1 MTTLSPVP
9 TATTPA
15 ASLPAALVDRL
26 RSAVDGT
33 VLAAGEPGYVELVTP
48 WNVAVTMAPRAVV
61 AARTADDVAATVR
74 LAGEHGLTVG
84 VQSRGHGAQ
93 AALAGD
99 VLVSTRDLDELS
111 VHAEERWV
119 RLGAGVRGADVVE
132 ATAPYGLLPLLGSST
147 DVGVVGLLTGG
158 GVGPL
163 AHTYGLCADRVRAIE
178 VVTGDGT
185 LRRVTPDD
193 DAELFAAMRGGKG
206 AAGIVT
212 AVELDLL
219 PLTSFYGGALYFDG
233 DDAAALLHT
242 WRTWSA
248 DLPEEATTSIALL
261 QLPDAP
267 FVPPPLAGRLSV
279 SVRFAWTG
287 DPTEG
292 ARHLAGVR
300 SAGRLLLDDVGVK
313 PVAAL
318 DSVHADPVDPLPA
331 LEAATLLR
339 ELPAAAVDT
348 VLALAGPGSP
358 SPQLM
363 VELRRLG
370 GALAR
375 PGAHPSAFAHR
386 DAPYNLF
393 SVGIA
398 MDPRVAGHGASLVA
412 AMEPWSTGGVWP
424 NYGTAH
430 DAASAERAYDRPTLE
445 LLASVVDRVDPA
457 GVLVGGAPF
466 RTVTGDLAQ
475 P

>member
-1 MTTLSPVP
+1 MTTLSALPP
-9 TATTPA
+9 ATTPA
-15 ASLPAALVDRL
+15 GSVPAELVDRL
-26 RSAVDGT
+26 RATIEGT
-33 VLAAGEPGYVELVTP
+33 VLAAGEPRYVDLVTP
-48 WNVAVTMAPRAVV
+48 WNVAVTMAPAVVV
-61 AARTADDVAATVR
+61 AARTAADVAATVR

-84 VQSRGHGAQ
+84 VQSRGHGAL

-99 VLVSTRDLDELS
+99 VLVTTRDLDELEL
-111 VHAEERWV
+111 HADERWV
-119 RLGAGVRGADVVE
+119 RFGAGLRGADVVAA
-132 ATAPYGLLPLLGSST
+132 ATPHGLLPLLGSST

-163 AHTYGLCADRVRAIE
+163 ARTYGLSADRLRAIE

-193 DAELFAAMRGGKG
+193 DADLFAALRGGKG

-212 AVELDLL
+212 TVELDLL

-233 DDAAALLHT
+233 ADAAAVLHG
-242 WRTWSA
+242 WRAWSA
-248 DLPEEATTSIALL
+248 DLPEEATTSVAIL

-279 SVRFAWTG
+279 SLRFAWTG
-287 DPTEG
+287 DPGVG
-292 ARHLAGVR
+292 ARYLEPVR
-300 SAGRLLLDDVGVK
+300 GLGRLLLDDVADK

-318 DSVHADPVDPLPA
+318 DSVHADPVDPLPG
-331 LEAATLLR
+331 LDAATLLR
-339 ELPAAAVDT
+339 ELPAEAVDT
-348 VLALAGPGSP
+348 VLALAGPGSH
-358 SPQLM
+358 SPQLI

-370 GALAR
+370 GALGR
-375 PGAHPSAFAHR
+375 PGRHRSAFVHR
-386 DAPYNLF
+386 AAEYSVF

-398 MDPRVAGHGASLVA
+398 MDPRVAGHGAAFVS

-424 NYGTAH
+424 NYGTAY
-430 DAASAERAYDRPTLE
+430 DATSARRAYDQPTLD
-445 LLASVVDRVDPA
+445 LLAAVVDRVDPA

-466 RTVTGDLAQ
+466 RTLTGDPAR

>member
-9 TATTPA
+9 PATTSA
-15 ASLPAALVDRL
+15 GSLPAELVDRL
-26 RSAVDGT
+26 RAAVDGT
-33 VLAAGEPGYVELVTP
+33 VLAAGDPGYVELVTP
-48 WNVAVTMAPRAVV
+48 WNVAVTMAPGVVV
-61 AARTADDVAATVR
+61 AARTAADVAVAVR

-93 AALAGD
+93 SALAGD
-99 VLVSTRDLDELS
+99 VLVTTRDLDELS
-111 VHAEERWV
+111 VHADERWV

-132 ATAPYGLLPLLGSST
+132 ATAPFGLLPLLGSST

-163 AHTYGLCADRVRAIE
+163 ARTYGLCADRVRALE

-193 DAELFAAMRGGKG
+193 DAELFAALRGGKG

-219 PLTSFYGGALYFDG
+219 PLTSFFGGALYFDG
-233 DDAAALLHT
+233 DDAAAVLHA

-248 DLPEEATTSIALL
+248 DLPEEATTSVALL

-279 SVRFAWTG
+279 ALRFAWTG

-292 ARHLAGVR
+292 ARQLAAVR
-300 SAGRLLLDDVGVK
+300 TAGRLLLDDVAVK
-313 PVAAL
+313 PTTAL

-339 ELPAAAVDT
+339 ELPAEAVDT

-370 GALAR
+370 GALGR

-386 DAPYNLF
+386 EAPYNLF
-393 SVGIA
+393 CVGIA
-398 MDPRVAGHGASLVA
+398 MDPRVAGHGESLVS
-412 AMEPWSTGGVWP
+412 AMEPWATGGVWP

-430 DAASAERAYDRPTLE
+430 DAASAQRAYDGPSLA
-445 LLASVVDRVDPA
+445 LLATVVGRVDPR

-466 RTVTGDLAQ
+466 HSLVGDPAR